1 MFDKLLT
8 LKEAFSEAVEAY
20 RNNFSLIIVV
30 SLLGLGLGLI
40 PKLLSHVYNRRLDYT
55 ESSTSVYIGHSGAY
69 AVPDL
74 PSGIELIGSILIIP
88 IMIVIGF
95 VFTQKLLQYYFEDQ
109 KRTKEQI
116 IYAIPRAF
124 RWFCCGL
131 LTWVVIF
138 VPMSIL
144 MAVVGFITISSSST
158 FVSNIISIIML
169 VIISP
174 TVIAISFMKY
184 KIIIDDTGII
194 VSFKKSFALTFKY
207 ISKFLPV
214 ILMGGIVLGLTVGA
228 DKGFTLLLENP
239 FWAICVSNYFISLL
253 WILLTLVLLIQY
265 INIDWY
271 ENQDSF
277 ITTED

>member
-131 LTWVVIF
+131 LIWVVIF